1 VRRRHARLCA
11 AAPRGRADLLL
22 FLDVSE
28 AHDDGPAISYLA
40 LRRGTQVR
48 GSDGV
53 EVGRVRRVQNNARE
67 HIFDGIVVETKQGRR
82 FVDAP
87 EVARIAEHLVTL
99 SVPAAE
105 VLGSPPPPSRMRERL
120 DQMTLVRRAKRELR
134 NR

>member
-1 VRRRHARLCA
+1 MSH
-11 AAPRGRADLLL
+11 
-22 FLDVSE
+22 S
-28 AHDDGPAISYLA
+28 HDDGPAISYLA
-40 LRRGTQVR
+40 LRRGTRVR

-87 EVARIAEHLVTL
+87 EVARIAEHMVTL
-99 SVPAAE
+99 NVPAAE
-105 VLGSPPPPSRMRERL
+105 VLAAAPPRSRMLERI
-120 DQMTLVRRAKRELR
+120 DHMTIVRRAKRELR

>member
-1 VRRRHARLCA
+1 LARVRGCA
-11 AAPRGRADLLL
+11 APAARSAVIPQMSD
-22 FLDVSE
+22 

-40 LRRGTQVR
+40 LRRGTRVR

-67 HIFDGIVVETKQGRR
+67 HIFDGIVVETRQGRR

-87 EVARIAEHLVTL
+87 EVARIAEHAVTL

-105 VLGSPPPPSRMRERL
+105 VLAAAPPRSRMLDRF
-120 DQMTLVRRAKRELR
+120 DQMTIVRRAKRELR